1 MYRMYGSC
9 FITGLLFTAL
19 LIQFNVN
26 EVKAQQTSSVM
37 DNSYLNIS
45 SNFDSLYVLLEQD
58 SSFIKVSKG
67 DLLKV
72 EPKEQQVIIIPKYAP
87 TISVNNAFEADSFY
101 VVNVQF
107 GLILDEVNSTYKRI
121 ESGDVNIENITPGD
135 IGIGFFN
142 ITAYSEEQYY
152 TRDKLEE
159 IDYKDTYLK
168 VISNT
173 DSLYVRSTDH
183 ENSILRIASG
193 DSILYQPGNR
203 MISISH
209 PFAEEF
215 KTIEV
220 IEEGKTTVIEHR
232 FRLREPSTVTLSDNL
247 ATKPYYGSNL
257 IIVSDDD
264 SEININGEYLGLGA
278 VKLNYRTGPVDV
290 MINNPSTGEQSYS
303 GKITNLPAEKAIVI
317 NAYTKPVKSYSRI
330 YGAMPGLSQWYKRQ
344 KLKSALISG
353 GFLALGGITLQRNS
367 LYNQELTEF
376 NRIQNLYNRATTE
389 DQALDLGDQ
398 LEAQQSVTKRIDN
411 QRRVFLGLTSL
422 LYVFNLYDAFFDIPE
437 SGFRDRTD
445 FEFYFQQNSVSDHP
459 FTSMTIKYAF

>member
-1 MYRMYGSC
+1 MCRIYDPTL
-9 FITGLLFTAL
+9 FISLSIIAFLFL
-19 LIQFNVN
+19 FDSN
-26 EVKAQQTSSVM
+26 EVKAQQNRSEI
-37 DNSYLNIS
+37 NYSYLNIS
-45 SNFDSLYVLLEQD
+45 SNFDSLYVLIAQD
-58 SSFIKVSKG
+58 STLIKADKN
-67 DLLKV
+67 DLLNV
-72 EPKEQQVIIIPKYAP
+72 ESGEQQVILVPKYAP
-87 TISVNNAFEADSFY
+87 TISINNTFEPDSFY

-107 GLILDEVNSTYKRI
+107 GLILDEINPTYNRI
-121 ESGDVNIENITPGD
+121 ESGDVNIKNIKSGE

-142 ITAYSEEQYY
+142 VTAYNEEQYY
-152 TRDKLEE
+152 NRDKIED
-159 IDYKDTYLK
+159 IDYKNTYLK
-168 VISNT
+168 VVTNT

-183 ENSILRIASG
+183 ENSILHIASG

-209 PFAEEF
+209 PFAEELRTR
-215 KTIEV
+215 KIL
-220 IEEGKTTVIEHR
+220 EEGKTTVLEHS
-232 FRLREPSTVTLSDNL
+232 FKLMEPSTVTLSDNL

-317 NAYTKPVKSYSRI
+317 NAYTKPVKSYSQI

-367 LYNQELTEF
+367 QYNQELTEF

-422 LYVFNLYDAFFDIPE
+422 LYVFNLYDALFDEPD
-437 SGFRDRTD
+437 SGFRDKTD
-445 FEFYFQQNSVSDHP
+445 FEFYFQQNSISDHP